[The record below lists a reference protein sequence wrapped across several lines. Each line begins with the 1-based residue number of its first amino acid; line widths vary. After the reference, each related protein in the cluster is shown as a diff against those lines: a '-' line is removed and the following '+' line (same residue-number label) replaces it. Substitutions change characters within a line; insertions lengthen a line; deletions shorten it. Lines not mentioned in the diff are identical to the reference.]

1 MKSILLALSLA
12 TLALPLAAQD
22 QKKAEPAQVSPLVS
36 TAKPPEMVQK
46 LIMLQY
52 VDPNQITDLLRVFNA
67 TLYPNSAM
75 HALAVRAT
83 PDTMAA
89 VEDAIKRL
97 DVAASAP
104 KNIDLTVYLVVGSAG
119 DSPAA
124 NTALPKELDPVV
136 TQLKNAFAF
145 KNYGLLDILS
155 LRVRT
160 GQNASTTSSAAMHL
174 PSGTQSFITNFRIRS
189 ASIGADGSTVRI
201 DALQAGYKVPVAT
214 GSGWTYQ
221 DLGTNAD
228 VDIKE
233 GQKVVVGRLGISTD
247 QALFLV
253 LMAKIVP

>member
-1 MKSILLALSLA
+1 MRRIVLALSLVA
-12 TLALPLAAQD
+12 LALPLAAQEE
-22 QKKAEPAQVSPLVS
+22 KKAEAQTSPLVQ
-36 TAKPPEMVQK
+36 KPPEMVQK

-67 TLYPNSAM
+67 NLYPNSAM
-75 HALAVRAT
+75 HAIAVRAT
-83 PDTMAA
+83 PEIMAA

-97 DVAASAP
+97 DVPAAAP
-104 KNIDLTVYLVVGSAG
+104 KNIDLTVYLVVASAG
-119 DSPAA
+119 DNPTVSAPV
-124 NTALPKELDPVV
+124 PKEVDAVV

-145 KNYGLLDILS
+145 KTYGLLDILS

-160 GQNASTTSSAAMHL
+160 GQDASTTSSAAMHL
-174 PSGTQSFITNFRIRS
+174 PSGSQAFITNFRIRS
-189 ASIGADGSTVRI
+189 ATIGTDGTTIRI
-201 DALQAGYKVPVAT
+201 DKLQAGYKVPVPS
-214 GSGWTYQ
+214 GSGFSYQ
-221 DLGTNAD
+221 ELGTNAD